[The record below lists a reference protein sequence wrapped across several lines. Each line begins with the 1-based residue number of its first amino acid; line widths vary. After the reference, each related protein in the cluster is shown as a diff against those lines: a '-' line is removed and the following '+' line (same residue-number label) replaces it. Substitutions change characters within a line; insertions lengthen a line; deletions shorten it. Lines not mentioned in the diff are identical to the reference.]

1 MRQVIFPVY
10 RWIGGPL
17 AVLKHRQ
24 NMGSWHLTLGL
35 TAWLETALF
44 MPLWD
49 CHGFGGLK
57 PPSVVALSLILGALI
72 SFFGYV
78 PPWQDLKKNEP
89 VNPFS
94 WSLFITP
101 SNQSQSKLGGCLFPF
116 PHTGLPFLEV
126 SIHIYSK
133 FQVTVRSLRIWENRC
148 SLSNEGISLTIWY
161 SKSKLRNCDKQ

>member
-1 MRQVIFPVY
+1 
-10 RWIGGPL
+10 
-17 AVLKHRQ
+17 
-24 NMGSWHLTLGL
+24 
-35 TAWLETALF
+35 

-94 WSLFITP
+94 
-101 SNQSQSKLGGCLFPF
+101 
-116 PHTGLPFLEV
+116 
-126 SIHIYSK
+126 
-133 FQVTVRSLRIWENRC
+133 
-148 SLSNEGISLTIWY
+148 
-161 SKSKLRNCDKQ
+161 